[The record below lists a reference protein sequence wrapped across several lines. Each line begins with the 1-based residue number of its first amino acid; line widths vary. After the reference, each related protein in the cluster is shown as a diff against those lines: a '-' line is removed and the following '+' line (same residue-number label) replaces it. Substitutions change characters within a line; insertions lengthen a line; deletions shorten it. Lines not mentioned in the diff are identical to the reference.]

1 MKRKDLV
8 MRTTLALAVLGS
20 ATIAQAHGGHGLHLP
35 HLHGWDL
42 LGLAAVAVAVAWFV
56 VSRRR

>member
-1 MKRKDLV
+1 MNEESLP
-8 MRTTLALAVLGS
+8 MRTTFALAVLCAAS
-20 ATIAQAHGGHGLHLP
+20 TAQAHGGHGLSGP

-42 LGLAAVAVAVAWFV
+42 LALAAAIAAALFV

>member
-1 MKRKDLV
+1 
-8 MRTTLALAVLGS
+8 MRTTFALAGLCAA
-20 ATIAQAHGGHGLHLP
+20 ATVQGHEGHGQQLP

-42 LGLAAVAVAVAWFV
+42 LGLAAVAVAVAWLV